1 VTTSHLPPLAAP
13 LPGSLSLGLPRG
25 SVPAAAGPSALPAEN
40 RANDPINGWLI
51 LLACVYLVL
60 SYVAFVPSIW
70 VRMLLACGLIL
81 RMKPDIIIPYC
92 LCCMQLKLMFSW
104 QGDGLIEVGDTA
116 PALTGFESYS
126 FAVPTILIS
135 ARAAIAAVSSRVDRR
150 GFPWWLYG
158 LWLLVAIPV
167 VIGAFLNMGTGRGW
181 TGGMR
186 MYSIVGGIFYGLL
199 LPRMSPRQTDR
210 LATGLAT
217 VAAVYTAVGLVTRFG
232 SKMWFILGPI
242 GVSWGMAGLLPPTAP
257 IAAVGM
263 LAITGYMSLFRSTKM
278 VFMTWVW
285 CVLAGV
291 IEAVMRADWRR
302 PRGMLALYVV
312 STAIAC
318 VTLFSVAITRQVNE
332 KQQFDSGFWGQLEM
346 KLLADRGPIWWGG
359 LCIVVDEPSL
369 FPTPERPFMINWFG
383 VEQLWP
389 NGPHNLV
396 LELLN
401 QLGTVAGPMCVL
413 VLAYVVWCSVRVLA
427 RDRGRGVRTLLTAAT
442 CSILVGGLTLPYV
455 VGDRLGE
462 IPLFTAG
469 AALAS
474 SWAMQEAAR
483 RQAAARV

>member
-1 VTTSHLPPLAAP
+1 LSTSHLPPLAHP
-13 LPGSLSLGLPRG
+13 LPGSLSLGLPP
-25 SVPAAAGPSALPAEN
+25 SQAPAAARPVALPVDKP
-40 RANDPINGWLI
+40 ANDPINIWLI
-51 LLACVYLVL
+51 LAACGYLAM
-60 SYVAFVPSIW
+60 SYFAFVPSIW
-70 VRMLLACGLIL
+70 VRMLLACVLIL

-92 LCCMQLKLMFSW
+92 LCCMQLKLMFAW
-104 QGDGLIEVGDTA
+104 QGDGLIDSGDVTA
-116 PALTGFESYS
+116 GLTGFESYS

-135 ARAAIAAVSSRVDRR
+135 VRAAFAAVSSRVDRR

-158 LWLLVAIPV
+158 LWLVVAIPV
-167 VIGAFLNMGTGRGW
+167 IVGAFVNMGTGRGW

-210 LATGLAT
+210 LAAGLAVIT
-217 VAAVYTAVGLVTRFG
+217 AVYSVIGLVTRFG
-232 SKMWFILGPI
+232 SKIGFILGPI
-242 GVSWGMAGLLPPTAP
+242 GASWAIAGLLPPTAP
-257 IAAVGM
+257 VAAVAM
-263 LAITGYMSLFRSTKM
+263 LALTGFTSLFRGTKM

-302 PRGMLALYVV
+302 PRGLLALYVV

-318 VTLFSVAITRQVNE
+318 ATLFSVAITRQVNE
-332 KQQFDSGFWGQLEM
+332 KQQFDTSFWGQLEM

-396 LELLN
+396 LELMN
-401 QLGTVAGPMCVL
+401 QLGTVAGPMSVL
-413 VLAYVVWCSVRVLA
+413 VMAYVVCSSVRALS
-427 RDRGRGVRTLLTAAT
+427 RDRGRGVRALLTAAI

-462 IPLFTAG
+462 ITLFTAG

-483 RQAAARV
+483 RQAAMPT

>member
-1 VTTSHLPPLAAP
+1 MSTSHLPPLAAP
-13 LPGSLSLGLPRG
+13 LPGTAGLGLPRG
-25 SVPAAAGPSALPAEN
+25 SAPVAARSVALPVEN
-40 RANDPINGWLI
+40 PANDPINIWLI
-51 LLACVYLVL
+51 LPACGYLAL
-60 SYVAFVPSIW
+60 SLFAFAPSIW
-70 VRMLLACGLIL
+70 VRMILACLLIL

-92 LCCMQLKLMFSW
+92 LCCMQLKLMFAW
-104 QGDGLIEVGDTA
+104 RGDGLIEVGDTA
-116 PALTGFESYS
+116 PVLTGFESYS
-126 FAVPTILIS
+126 FAVPTLLIS
-135 ARAAIAAVSSRVDRR
+135 VRAAVAAASSRVDRR

-167 VIGAFLNMGTGRGW
+167 IVGAFVNMGGGRGW

-210 LATGLAT
+210 LATGLAV
-217 VAAVYTAVGLVTRFG
+217 VAAVYGAVGLVTKFG
-232 SKMWFILGPI
+232 SKVGFILGPI
-242 GVSWGMAGLLPPTAP
+242 GTSWAMAGLLPPTAP
-257 IAAVGM
+257 VAALAM
-263 LAITGYMSLFRSTKM
+263 LALTGYMSLFRGTKM
-278 VFMTWVW
+278 VFMTWLW
-285 CVLAGV
+285 CVLAGM
-291 IEAVMRADWRR
+291 IEALMRADWRR
-302 PRGMLALYVV
+302 PRRMLALYVV
-312 STAIAC
+312 ATAIAC
-318 VTLFSVAITRQVNE
+318 ASLFSVAITRQVNE
-332 KQQFDSGFWGQLEM
+332 KQQFDTGFWGQLEM

-369 FPTPERPFMINWFG
+369 FPTPERPFMISWFG

-413 VLAYVVWCSVRVLA
+413 VLAYVVWSCVRALA
-427 RDRGRGVRTLLTAAT
+427 RDRGRGVRTLATAAI

-462 IPLFTAG
+462 ITLFTAG

-474 SWAMQEAAR
+474 SWAAQEAAR
-483 RQAAARV
+483 RQAGGRA